1 MRKECAS
8 PLKRRKKVGAA
19 TPAGGGARTG
29 HKKPRE
35 KKGAK
40 SVWKKIGKA
49 ALSIFLIMVITG
61 SIVVG
66 AFAIYVLN
74 FVDGTMDVDL
84 DNLKLAETTIV
95 YVKNSETGEY
105 EEYKR
110 FYEAENNRIWVNI
123 EDIPQQLQ
131 DAFVAIE
138 DKRFYEHEGV
148 DWRRTVYAFANMVIH
163 MSTQG
168 QGGSTITQQLVKNLT
183 NDADKSPARKIQ
195 EIMRAQ
201 YLEKNFTKKTILEC
215 YLNKIPLSATD
226 STAGVQ
232 SAAQYYFGKDVG
244 DLSLVECATLAAI
257 PKGTSKYNPYT
268 NPDNNKKRRQQ
279 VLYEMKEQGY
289 ISQEEYEQAKDAD
302 ITLVGE
308 DAHKAEVKP
317 NEVHN
322 YFIDTLI
329 DDVVHRLETEKGY
342 SHDFAQDLF
351 YTGGLRIY
359 ATMDPRI
366 QKIMESG
373 YESGDIFPKLSGD
386 EQPQSAMMIMDY
398 SGNIVGVVGGR
409 GEKTGNRLQNRATM
423 SRRQPGSS
431 LKPLSVYA
439 PALENNLINYSTLY
453 SDTPSMKDEKNQD
466 WPRNYS
472 GRYSGNRTVEYAL
485 EVSLNTVPVRIVK
498 DMTVDRAY
506 DFAVSKFHLQLADED
521 RTIRRLPI
529 GDLYK
534 GVSVEEM
541 TAAFATFGNLGM
553 YYEPYTFT
561 LIEDSKGDV
570 VMEKPQT
577 GTQTISPDT
586 AMIMNELLQQVVTGP
601 SGTGRVARFGNMP
614 IFAKTGTAGTEAQ
627 ASDRWFVGGTP
638 YYIGACWFG
647 YEKSSTPLPK
657 AASSAPHV
665 AWREIMSQVHQGL
678 TVKDFP
684 TTDTVVSRHYCVETG
699 KLATTGCPHTAV
711 GWYKTGSLP
720 GLCTSH
726 AGSAVDSNSSSS
738 SGGGGGGSQTATSV
752 PETTPEATKK
762 PEPTTE
768 PSVDITLP
776 PVEPTTQPAQEPT
789 TQAVQAEQ

>member
-1 MRKECAS
+1 MTS
-8 PLKRRKKVGAA
+8 
-19 TPAGGGARTG
+19 AGGRAHTG
-29 HKKPRE
+29 HKKTKE

-40 SVWKKIGKA
+40 SIWKKIGKV

-61 SIVVG
+61 AIVVG

-84 DNLKLAETTIV
+84 DNLKLAETSIV
-95 YVKNSETGEY
+95 YVKNNETGEY

-148 DWRRTVYAFANMVIH
+148 DWRRTAYAFVNMVVN
-163 MSTQG
+163 MSTDG

-183 NDADKSPARKIQ
+183 NDTERSPARKIQ

-201 YLEKNFTKKTILEC
+201 YLEENFTKKTILEC
-215 YLNKIPLSATD
+215 YLNRIPLS
-226 STAGVQ
+226 STSSIAGVQ

-244 DLSLVECATLAAI
+244 ELNLVECATLAAI
-257 PKGTSKYNPYT
+257 PKGTSRYNPYT
-268 NPDNNKKRRQQ
+268 NPENNKKRRQQ

-289 ISQEEYEQAKDAD
+289 ISEEEYEQTKDVD

-308 DAHKAEVKP
+308 NAQPAEVEP
-317 NEVHN
+317 DEVHN

-329 DDVVHRLETEKGY
+329 DDVVNRLETEKGY
-342 SHDFAQDLF
+342 SHEFAQDLF

-366 QKIMESG
+366 QEIVESG
-373 YESGDIFPKLSGD
+373 YESGDIFPTLSGD

-398 SGNIVGVVGGR
+398 SGNILGVVGGR

-423 SRRQPGSS
+423 SRRQPGSA

-453 SDTPSMKDEKNQD
+453 SDTPFMKDENNQD
-466 WPRNYS
+466 WPQNYS

-485 EVSLNTVPVRIVK
+485 EVSLNTVPVRIVN
-498 DMTVDRAY
+498 DLTTDRAY
-506 DFAVSKFHLQLADED
+506 DFSVSKFHLQLAEED

-534 GVSVEEM
+534 GVTVEEM
-541 TAAFATFGNLGM
+541 TAAFATFGNLGV

-570 VMEKPQT
+570 VLEKPQT
-577 GTQTISPDT
+577 GTQSLSPDT
-586 AMIMNELLQQVVTGP
+586 AMIMNKLLQQVMTGS

-647 YEKSSTPLPK
+647 YEMSSNPLPR

-678 TVKDFP
+678 AVKDFP
-684 TTDTVVSRHYCVETG
+684 TTDTVVSRHYCAETG
-699 KLATTGCPHTAV
+699 KLATTGCPQTAV

-726 AGSAVDSNSSSS
+726 AGSAVDAGSSVS
-738 SGGGGGGSQTATSV
+738 SGEGGTGGQAVASMPATV
-752 PETTPEATKK
+752 PETTEK

-768 PSVDITLP
+768 PPVDITLP
-776 PVEPTTQPAQEPT
+776 PEEQTTQATLPTQEPT
-789 TQAVQAEQ
+789 TQADQTDQ